1 MDRDFVAKARSGRL
15 KALEKL
21 SYRHSIETNVLPMM
35 PRTATNQPSPAAD
48 LRDVF
53 RDTSATEPV
62 APRASGQ

>member
-1 MDRDFVAKARSGRL
+1 MNSDLLAKARGGRL

-35 PRTATNQPSPAAD
+35 PRNTSTQPNPAAD

-53 RDTSATEPV
+53 RDMSATEPP
-62 APRASGQ
+62 AP